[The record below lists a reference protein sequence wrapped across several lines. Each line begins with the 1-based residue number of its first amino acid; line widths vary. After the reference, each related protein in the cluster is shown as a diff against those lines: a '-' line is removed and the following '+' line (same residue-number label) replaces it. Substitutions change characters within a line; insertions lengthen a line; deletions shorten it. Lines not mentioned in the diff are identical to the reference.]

1 MLPRYQPRWY
11 LRVTSDIRHISP
23 LRNSRRCRVM
33 LRIDG
38 VSENVCARTISA
50 HKRLVMTGGTSGIG
64 RRVLERLLAEYQNWT
79 IILLAR
85 QSARSR
91 ELGGM
96 RRRERLTVIDA
107 DLASLKSVDRACD
120 DVIRSL
126 SSHGIDALA
135 LNAGIQTVSTD
146 TASADGLELA
156 FAVNFLAHFL
166 IVERLKSHMVPGGRI
181 VSTTSEVHDPEAFC
195 LMGIGRATWQ
205 DPVVLADP
213 VQAQQNI
220 ASNVDRGEAR
230 YSASKLLN
238 LMHVRHLAREIPT
251 IGVVAYN
258 PSVVPGTEIARDR
271 NWMQRLGW
279 KYVMPL
285 VSPILP
291 ATRSIKRSSGD
302 LLWLLTDADTQS
314 MSGKYVDGREIR
326 PGSLES
332 RDREKIARS
341 VEVAKW
347 LLDERLYNKRE
358 KQRTTELALPLET
371 AAHAVATN
379 SPFE

>member
-1 MLPRYQPRWY
+1 
-11 LRVTSDIRHISP
+11 
-23 LRNSRRCRVM
+23 M

-38 VSENVCARTISA
+38 VPEEVCASA
-50 HKRLVMTGGTSGIG
+50 EVSGHKRLVMTGGTSGIG
-64 RRVLERLLAEYQNWT
+64 RRVLERLLAEYPNWT

-91 ELGGM
+91 EQWGM
-96 RRRERLTVIDA
+96 RGCERLTVIDT

-126 SSHGIDALA
+126 GSHGIDALA

-146 TASADGLELA
+146 AASADGLELA

-166 IVERLKSHMVPGGRI
+166 IVERLKVRMRPGGRI

-220 ASNVDRGEAR
+220 VSNVDRGEAR
-230 YSASKLLN
+230 YCASKLLS
-238 LMHVRHLAREIPT
+238 LMHVRHLAWEIPT

-271 NWMQRLGW
+271 NWIQRLGW

-291 ATRSIKRSSGD
+291 GTRSIKRSSGD
-302 LLWLLTDADTQS
+302 LLWLLTGADTQS

-332 RDREKIARS
+332 RDRAKIARS
-341 VEVAKW
+341 VEVAKR
-347 LLDERLYNKRE
+347 LLDERLYNKRG
-358 KQRTTELALPLET
+358 KQRTTSELSLPSET
-371 AAHAVATN
+371 AARAATTN
-379 SPFE
+379 SGAPFG

>member
-1 MLPRYQPRWY
+1 LMLGVN
-11 LRVTSDIRHISP
+11 LGGVGG
-23 LRNSRRCRVM
+23 M
-33 LRIDG
+33 LRIDP
-38 VSENVCARTISA
+38 VSEDVCARTEISA
-50 HKRLVMTGGTSGIG
+50 HKCLVMTGGTSGIG
-64 RRVLERLLAEYQNWT
+64 RRVLERLLTRCQNWT

-91 ELGGM
+91 ELWGM
-96 RRRERLTVIDA
+96 RHCERLTVIET

-120 DVIRSL
+120 DAIRSL
-126 SSHGIDALA
+126 GSHGIDALA

-146 TASADGLELA
+146 AASADGLELA

-166 IVERLKSHMVPGGRI
+166 IVERLKAHMRPGGRI

-213 VQAQQNI
+213 VKAQQNI
-220 ASNVDRGEAR
+220 ASNIDRGEAR
-230 YSASKLLN
+230 YCASKLLN

-279 KYVMPL
+279 KYVLPL
-285 VSPILP
+285 LSPILLG
-291 ATRSIKRSSGD
+291 TRSIERSSGD

-326 PGSLES
+326 AGSLES
-332 RDREKIARS
+332 RDHAKIARS
-341 VEVAKW
+341 VEVAKR
-347 LLDERLYNKRE
+347 LLNERLYNKPE
-358 KQRTTELALPLET
+358 KQRTTKELALPTET
-371 AAHAVATN
+371 AAHAVAIN
-379 SPFE
+379 SSAPFG

>member
-1 MLPRYQPRWY
+1 ML
-11 LRVTSDIRHISP
+11 L
-23 LRNSRRCRVM
+23 
-33 LRIDG
+33 IDG
-38 VSENVCARTISA
+38 VSEDVCASTEVSS

-64 RRVLERLLAEYQNWT
+64 RRVLKRLLAEYQNWT

-85 QSARSR
+85 QSGRTR
-91 ELGGM
+91 ELSGI
-96 RRRERLTVIDA
+96 RRCERLTVIDT

-126 SSHGIDALA
+126 GSHGIDALA

-146 TASADGLELA
+146 TASADGLELT

-166 IVERLKSHMVPGGRI
+166 IVERLKAHMRPGGRI

-195 LMGIGRATWQ
+195 LVGVGRAMWQ

-213 VQAQQNI
+213 VRAQQNI

-230 YSASKLLN
+230 YCASKLLN

-251 IGVVAYN
+251 IGAVAYN

-285 VSPILP
+285 ISPILP
-291 ATRSIKRSSGD
+291 GTRSIRRSSGD

-332 RDREKIARS
+332 RDRAKIARS
-341 VEVAKW
+341 VEVARW
-347 LLDERLYNKRE
+347 LLNERLYNKRE
-358 KQRTTELALPLET
+358 KQRTARELALPLET
-371 AAHAVATN
+371 ATHAVAMN
-379 SPFE
+379 SNAPFG

>member
-1 MLPRYQPRWY
+1 M
-11 LRVTSDIRHISP
+11 S
-23 LRNSRRCRVM
+23 
-33 LRIDG
+33 RIDG
-38 VSENVCARTISA
+38 VSEEFCASAEISA
-50 HKRLVMTGGTSGIG
+50 RNRLVMTGGTSGIG
-64 RRVLERLLAEYQNWT
+64 RRVLERLLAEYPNWT

-85 QSARSR
+85 QSARSG

-96 RRRERLTVIDA
+96 RACERLTVIDT

-126 SSHGIDALA
+126 GSHGIDALA

-166 IVERLKSHMVPGGRI
+166 IVERLKAHMHPGGRI

-195 LMGIGRATWQ
+195 LVGIGRATWQ

-230 YSASKLLN
+230 YCASKLLN
-238 LMHVRHLAREIPT
+238 LMQVRHMAGTMPT

-271 NWMQRLGW
+271 NWMQRWGW

-285 VSPILP
+285 LSPILP
-291 ATRSIKRSSGD
+291 GTRSLTRFAAD
-302 LLWLLTDADTQS
+302 LLWLLTEADAQS
-314 MSGKYVDGREIR
+314 MSGEYVDGRQIR

-332 RDREKIARS
+332 RDRTKISRS

-347 LLDERLYNKRE
+347 LINERLYNKW
-358 KQRTTELALPLET
+358 
-371 AAHAVATN
+371 
-379 SPFE
+379 

>member
-1 MLPRYQPRWY
+1 
-11 LRVTSDIRHISP
+11 
-23 LRNSRRCRVM
+23 
-33 LRIDG
+33 
-38 VSENVCARTISA
+38 
-50 HKRLVMTGGTSGIG
+50 MTGGTSGIG
-64 RRVLERLLAEYQNWT
+64 RRVLKRLLAEYQNWT

-85 QSARSR
+85 QSGRTR
-91 ELGGM
+91 ELSGI
-96 RRRERLTVIDA
+96 RRCERLTVIDT

-126 SSHGIDALA
+126 GSHGIDALA

-146 TASADGLELA
+146 TASADGLELT

-166 IVERLKSHMVPGGRI
+166 IVERLKAHMRPGGRI

-195 LMGIGRATWQ
+195 LVGVGRAMWQ

-213 VQAQQNI
+213 VRAQQNI

-230 YSASKLLN
+230 YCASKLLN

-251 IGVVAYN
+251 IGAVAYN

-285 VSPILP
+285 ISPILP
-291 ATRSIKRSSGD
+291 GTRSIRRSSGD

-332 RDREKIARS
+332 RDRAKIARS
-341 VEVAKW
+341 VEVARW
-347 LLDERLYNKRE
+347 LLNERLYNKRE
-358 KQRTTELALPLET
+358 KQRTARELALPLET
-371 AAHAVATN
+371 ATHAVAMN
-379 SPFE
+379 SNAPFR